1 MSAARSCRT
10 SRQARPPQ
18 PALPGAA
25 LDDLRFIRETMERSA
40 TFTAVPGWGMV
51 MVGATALLAGL
62 LAARQATAARWAAI
76 WLGEACF
83 AVAIASLAI
92 SVKSQRQGMPLWN
105 GPARKV
111 AFGFLPAAG
120 AAVVLTVVFYRAG
133 LTANLP
139 GLWCL
144 LYGAAVVSGGIA
156 SVPAVPVMGA
166 CFLASGVAALW
177 LPGRGNM
184 LMTGSF
190 GLLHILF
197 GVLIARR
204 HGG

>member
-1 MSAARSCRT
+1 V
-10 SRQARPPQ
+10 
-18 PALPGAA
+18 

-51 MVGATALLAGL
+51 LVGATALLAGL
-62 LAARQATAARWAAI
+62 LAARQATAARGAAI
-76 WLGEACF
+76 WLGEAC
-83 AVAIASLAI
+83 VAIGIASLAI

-111 AFGFLPAAG
+111 ALGFLPAAG
-120 AAVVLTVVFYRAG
+120 AAAVLTIIFYRAG
-133 LTANLP
+133 LVADLP

-156 SVPAVPVMGA
+156 SVPVVPVMGA
-166 CFLASGVAALW
+166 CFLASGVLALW
-177 LPGRGNM
+177 MPVWGNV
-184 LMTGSF
+184 LMTASF
-190 GLLHILF
+190 GLFHVMF